1 MTTVFAVGAVIVGL
15 PQVSLCL
22 IILATGHCSFCP
34 INGPMW
40 QFFAMPPTHTTPNS
54 SNSSDKGLT
63 PKKSAFEPFSVA
75 NSVDNTKLAC

>member
-1 MTTVFAVGAVIVGL
+1 MNRFRHQRRIKVQQLPQEEVERFTNEDEAIMTTVFAVGAVIVGL

-40 QFFAMPPTHTTPNS
+40 RFFAMPPTHNPEF
-54 SNSSDKGLT
+54 LQ
-63 PKKSAFEPFSVA
+63 
-75 NSVDNTKLAC
+75 